1 MNIKILILTIVTAVA
16 AASCSPDEV
25 PANNGSVRKPGCKI
39 SYSKKML
46 FLCSM
51 KQWQVLQT
59 VFPSVLTENFE
70 FTDYR
75 DNGDSLEY
83 WLEER
88 EYMSREDY
96 KRGTV
101 RPYGFTDYKTIQDFP
116 IRGKAVYLYIRRRK
130 WIDRSTGEIFT
141 YAIDNLAEPGS
152 KLSPEFVAFLKD
164 ED

>member
-1 MNIKILILTIVTAVA
+1 
-16 AASCSPDEV
+16 
-25 PANNGSVRKPGCKI
+25 
-39 SYSKKML
+39 
-46 FLCSM
+46 M

-101 RPYGFTDYKTIQDFP
+101 RPYGFTDYKMIRDFP

-130 WIDRSTGEIFT
+130 WIGRSTGEMFT
-141 YAIDNLAEPGS
+141 YAFDNLAEPGS
-152 KLSPEFVAFLKD
+152 RLSPESVAFLKD

>member
-1 MNIKILILTIVTAVA
+1 
-16 AASCSPDEV
+16 
-25 PANNGSVRKPGCKI
+25 
-39 SYSKKML
+39 
-46 FLCSM
+46 M

-141 YAIDNLAEPGS
+141 YAFDNLAESGS